1 MSRILRLKIWERLK
15 ICYFR
20 LSTRCE
26 NFPDQQHTVK
36 NKLSTVLQ
44 GRNNHHCQWA
54 ISSVKKLSIT
64 QSPEASLGA
73 VSGSDSG
80 RVSPPRTYSYAHP
93 ADSQLW
99 GKIQH
104 VLRNVKFSQSWSP
117 QAVLFRMLTGKEQTE
132 HTGYGK
138 KMVQYGKQVKCPR
151 TNKELRTRGN
161 TERKPSRWG
170 QNSGVREKILNKGLS
185 SWIWCAQMS

>member
-20 LSTRCE
+20 LSTHCE

-44 GRNNHHCQWA
+44 GGNNHHCQWV

-138 KMVQYGKQVKCPR
+138 NGPIWKAGEVFPGQVKSSGPEAIQRENLLDEVR
-151 TNKELRTRGN
+151 TVGSGRRFLTR
-161 TERKPSRWG
+161 
-170 QNSGVREKILNKGLS
+170 V
-185 SWIWCAQMS
+185 